1 MALTDK
7 LTDIADAI
15 RAKTGE
21 SDLLTLDEM
30 PDAIAGISGGG
41 GEELPDSMFNISGTG
56 DYLFANNRWQY
67 LIEKYPARF
76 NINLTGAAYLMQNTT
91 YKIPS
96 NLVINSDGGDYNYVF
111 NGMQNN
117 DNPPYIN
124 ITNGGS
130 FMQFFGNASFKSIP
144 QDYFS
149 HIALKDHT
157 YVINISNM
165 VGQMDYLHGII
176 NFQTGKAD
184 NYYTQTSNSYNGW
197 PFTTYGS
204 VGGCGGAINI
214 PVITTTNASM
224 RATTVQI
231 AYGYYIR
238 RIVFSTNNGVPYTA
252 RMANITINL
261 SGENF
266 GRNSSLAIWTNADG
280 SLQPTGVNANL
291 HQRYPGL
298 TDEEILNLQIY
309 DAASYNRLKNNPD
322 AFTLSHDYSLYNR
335 ISAIETINSLPDTSA
350 YGTNTIKFRGAAGAL
365 TDGGAINTMTAEE
378 IAVATA
384 KGWTVSFV

>member
-176 NFQTGKAD
+176 NF
-184 NYYTQTSNSYNGW
+184 
-197 PFTTYGS
+197 
-204 VGGCGGAINI
+204 
-214 PVITTTNASM
+214 
-224 RATTVQI
+224 
-231 AYGYYIR
+231 
-238 RIVFSTNNGVPYTA
+238 
-252 RMANITINL
+252 
-261 SGENF
+261 
-266 GRNSSLAIWTNADG
+266 
-280 SLQPTGVNANL
+280 
-291 HQRYPGL
+291 
-298 TDEEILNLQIY
+298 
-309 DAASYNRLKNNPD
+309 
-322 AFTLSHDYSLYNR
+322 
-335 ISAIETINSLPDTSA
+335 
-350 YGTNTIKFRGAAGAL
+350 
-365 TDGGAINTMTAEE
+365 
-378 IAVATA
+378 
-384 KGWTVSFV
+384 